1 MLKSKQVIKEA
12 KRMPLVH
19 IDLIEGRSEEQ
30 LKGLVKD
37 VTAAI
42 AKNANVPEERIHI
55 VLNEMRP
62 DRYSVAGKMAS
73 DK

>member
-1 MLKSKQVIKEA
+1 
-12 KRMPLVH
+12 MPLVH

-62 DRYSVAGKMAS
+62 DRYSVACKMAS

>member
-1 MLKSKQVIKEA
+1 
-12 KRMPLVH
+12 MPLVH
-19 IDLIEGRSEEQ
+19 IDLIEGRSEEP

-42 AKNANVPEERIHI
+42 SKNANVPADRVHI
-55 VLNEMRP
+55 VLNEMRK
-62 DRYSVAGKMAS
+62 DRYSVGGTMVS

>member
-1 MLKSKQVIKEA
+1 
-12 KRMPLVH
+12 MPLVH
-19 IDLIEGRSEEQ
+19 IDLIEGRSGEQ

-42 AKNANVPEERIHI
+42 SKNANVPADRVHI
-55 VLNEMRP
+55 VLNEMRK
-62 DRYSVAGKMAS
+62 DRYSVGGTMVS

>member
-1 MLKSKQVIKEA
+1 
-12 KRMPLVH
+12 MPLVH

-62 DRYSVAGKMAS
+62 DRYSVAVKMAS

>member
-1 MLKSKQVIKEA
+1 
-12 KRMPLVH
+12 MPLVH

-62 DRYSVAGKMAS
+62 DRYSVAGKRAS